1 MKILQLAGSETV
13 AEVADR
19 MGVAPA
25 DVVRVGF
32 ERLGLMLTLAERRD
46 RPEIV
51 RIGEAF
57 GYRVRFAGDG
67 PGA

>member
-1 MKILQLAGSETV
+1 MKTLLLDGSESVADLAG
-13 AEVADR
+13 R

-32 ERLGLMLTLAERRD
+32 ERLGLMLTLAEHRD
-46 RPEIV
+46 RPEVV